1 MCCVYSFEF
10 LCVCESL
17 KCDWKWK
24 PKRHTSTHLERQRR
38 RQKLPKT
45 KNRFAIIVFRC
56 FCFFC
61 NKQINE
67 LTEAEHRIWIEHHIA
82 RTLIWLLFF
91 VMEEN
96 TCLRISLKPWCAELN
111 WTERSAN
118 CVSSHCISWFLRC
131 LLFLSWLVLLPQ
143 PEVMLNFVHIHITSG
158 NFNSKFTF
166 FSTRTT
172 DFTFH
177 MMYANVWWFICVMC
191 CLWSMWIAQ
200 HALDRG
206 MLLTDR
212 NLYGCQSFSCM
223 HFVIVS
229 ETLFGVLQIHRQFE
243 VSSMFNSS
251 FFLSQRS
258 SQRDFDLWI
267 QNVDANFEISL
278 WVDFV
283 DLIYLQPRNS
293 ANHN

>member
-1 MCCVYSFEF
+1 
-10 LCVCESL
+10 
-17 KCDWKWK
+17 
-24 PKRHTSTHLERQRR
+24 
-38 RQKLPKT
+38 
-45 KNRFAIIVFRC
+45 
-56 FCFFC
+56 
-61 NKQINE
+61 
-67 LTEAEHRIWIEHHIA
+67 
-82 RTLIWLLFF
+82 
-91 VMEEN
+91 
-96 TCLRISLKPWCAELN
+96 
-111 WTERSAN
+111 
-118 CVSSHCISWFLRC
+118 
-131 LLFLSWLVLLPQ
+131 
-143 PEVMLNFVHIHITSG
+143 
-158 NFNSKFTF
+158 
-166 FSTRTT
+166 
-172 DFTFH
+172 
-177 MMYANVWWFICVMC
+177 MYANVWWFICVMC
-191 CLWSMWIAQ
+191 SLWSMWIAQ

-283 DLIYLQPRNS
+283 DLIYLQPRNYRES
-293 ANHN
+293 QLMKLSCFQHFGNRRVVLIKHSCNARFHAN